1 MLSCGR
7 YSERNP
13 LEVGLVTEPWQW
25 RWSSCR
31 AYALGEPDP
40 LLAAHP
46 WYDGLASTA
55 ARRQGLWRSFLM
67 GEDAKE
73 EVVRRE
79 DWIIGSE
86 SFRRLQRQRARPAPR
101 RRGRPI
107 QKLLFEGT

>member
-1 MLSCGR
+1 
-7 YSERNP
+7 
-13 LEVGLVTEPWQW
+13 
-25 RWSSCR
+25 
-31 AYALGEPDP
+31 
-40 LLAAHP
+40 
-46 WYDGLASTA
+46 
-55 ARRQGLWRSFLM
+55 M
-67 GEDAKE
+67 GEDPKE